1 MICTMKLNRLFL
13 ISVPALCLAFS
24 SCSSGSR
31 KAAADDD
38 HIGLTT
44 KTLQIPSS
52 DVLNLKSY
60 YLSCT
65 CRKDTS
71 EWLYAY
77 NYKEHALD
85 RFDLHSLGSM
95 QIPLAVEGA
104 SAVVRPISGLYVCSP
119 DSIWVYDAAQKA
131 LLLDGKGLVLRSVP
145 LAAGLSSGQA
155 VMIERN
161 YAISTTPL
169 YYDAH
174 RRSLLFGIRDAS
186 GPSIVFKVREYFL
199 DTGRATDMPLPA
211 SVDVPHVAE
220 GDYADMSRPNL
231 TFTAEKI
238 VCNYPVESH
247 IYVIDRR
254 SGQTDVFEAPS
265 RYTANKAEPCR
276 SRTDYT
282 QWERHRVENPH
293 FYELMYLPASGR
305 YVRLHTAGQ
314 MYDASKKLMDQLL
327 EKRFFLTLFDH
338 DFSVLDEE
346 ELPAHRY
353 NIFTGWCPVSDAL
366 LFYVDHP
373 LSGGEETEELV
384 IDCIE

>member
-1 MICTMKLNRLFL
+1 MKLNRLFL

-31 KAAADDD
+31 KAAADDS

-77 NYKEHALD
+77 NYKEHALN

-186 GPSIVFKVREYFL
+186 GPLVAFKAREYFL
-199 DTGRATDMPLPA
+199 DTGRATDVPLPA

-293 FYELMYLPASGR
+293 FYELMYLPALGR

-338 DFSVLDEE
+338 DFSVLGEE

-353 NIFTGWCPVSDAL
+353 NIFTGWCPASDAL